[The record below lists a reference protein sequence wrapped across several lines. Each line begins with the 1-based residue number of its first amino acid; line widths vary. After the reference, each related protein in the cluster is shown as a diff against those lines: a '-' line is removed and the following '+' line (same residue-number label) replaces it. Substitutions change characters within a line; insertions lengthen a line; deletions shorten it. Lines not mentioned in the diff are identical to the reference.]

1 MPDDDVA
8 PLPVPDPTRLST
20 EALTRG
26 LKTERDYV
34 DGQIAV
40 VLARIDTE
48 RVRCEGQFH
57 IALQRFDDIDKATE
71 LLSATVNAVP
81 TDLQK
86 AIADILRL
94 MDERDR
100 RVEEHFE
107 AIKRLRLSESNLNQT
122 ALQAALAA
130 QEKASAVSTN
140 SLESRIIG
148 QGAATDRTIEKNA
161 ELAAAALASL
171 GARVTELAAQANR
184 TDQRIAE
191 IFAGKVAV
199 AEQKVDTRGGLS
211 SAYGAV
217 GMIVGILGI
226 VIAAV
231 AFIVGSR

>member
-1 MPDDDVA
+1 MADDNEA

-20 EALTRG
+20 EAITRG

-34 DGQIAV
+34 DGQIAITT
-40 VLARIDTE
+40 ARIETE
-48 RVRCEGQFH
+48 RVRCEGH
-57 IALQRFDDIDKATE
+57 VSTVERRLTDMDKATE
-71 LLSATVNAVP
+71 LLSATVNRVP
-81 TDLQK
+81 TDLQT
-86 AIADILRL
+86 AIRDVFRV

-100 RVEEHFE
+100 RVDEHFD
-107 AIKRLRLSESNLNQT
+107 AIRTLRLSESNLNQT

-161 ELAAAALASL
+161 ELAAAALGSL
-171 GARVTELAAQANR
+171 SARVTELAAQANR

-199 AEQKVDTRGGLS
+199 AETKTETRGGLS
-211 SAYGAV
+211 SVYGAV
-217 GMIVGILGI
+217 GMIVGVIGI